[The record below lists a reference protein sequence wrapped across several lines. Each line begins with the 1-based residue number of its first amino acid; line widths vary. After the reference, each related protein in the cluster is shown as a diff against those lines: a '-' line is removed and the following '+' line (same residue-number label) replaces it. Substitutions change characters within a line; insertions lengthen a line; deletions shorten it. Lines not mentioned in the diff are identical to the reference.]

1 MRDAAFVKACELVVE
16 FRKQASHWKKLLFAT
31 SDELSAAN
39 KALTDIA
46 KHCGLKAWTIP
57 QLVESVGLALAE
69 RDSLAGTYSLM
80 QRDHEDGFKEA
91 VGVLGDPA
99 ALQEALSKMTKERD
113 AQSALVAKQRHL
125 LAAKQTEI
133 GALEAERDDLR
144 KIVEMVHADLGI
156 QRGDHVGEAISEL
169 KKEASDA
176 TARQRRTEVRAL
188 KYSAQAED
196 ARREIERLRA
206 DVEDLRNRL
215 NLLGIKAA
223 KQAGE
228 ALGMVEGEG
237 LLCAAKRV
245 VKERDALRA
254 EVADLRGTHT
264 PKRSHPVAVGG
275 YLRRLSGFNTTP
287 AGEVARVLYVD
298 CDGPATEYTVKR
310 PNGQQ
315 GVWSESGCEPCGPPA
330 DHDTPAGKQT
340 AQAAVTPQPGDV
352 RSEGCMNWPLS
363 CVEIVKGGDK

>member
-176 TARQRRTEVRAL
+176 TARQRRTEARAL
-188 KYSAQAED
+188 NYSLQAEE
-196 ARREIERLRA
+196 ARREIERRTEA
-206 DVEDLRNRL
+206 DA
-215 NLLGIKAA
+215 KA
-223 KQAGE
+223 
-228 ALGMVEGEG
+228 
-237 LLCAAKRV
+237 
-245 VKERDALRA
+245 
-254 EVADLRGTHT
+254 HT